1 MLGMCERPFGVDER
15 NGAGFHGDATLLFV
29 LSAVHITKLSGH
41 SGRNDAIGR
50 EQSICQSGLT

>member
-1 MLGMCERPFGVDER
+1 MCELTFGVDER